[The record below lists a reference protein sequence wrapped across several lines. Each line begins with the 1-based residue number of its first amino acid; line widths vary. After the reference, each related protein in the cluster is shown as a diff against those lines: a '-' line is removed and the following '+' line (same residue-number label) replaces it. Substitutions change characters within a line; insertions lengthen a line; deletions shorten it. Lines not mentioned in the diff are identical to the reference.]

1 MADVRYVFT
10 ASGHESVER
19 AFIGIEQAARKSSRG
34 VERAYEGQER
44 AARRSASV
52 QESAARRPA
61 SRLEQL
67 ARQVERDQ
75 IRAAQREA
83 RAKTQAL
90 QYVQRIRDRHFADE
104 QRKEERSLQVKS
116 RTEQRIA
123 KERERAMAYVARIRD
138 KHFADEERKHQQGV
152 RSAVRAGEAKGRAQF
167 RLEQQFRE
175 RMQRE
180 RSGTL
185 GRIGGEMRGAAL
197 GGAAAIGALGV
208 GVGGAAVKDAYAL
221 QSAANR
227 ISINSRK
234 SGEKFI
240 DATTLRKEF
249 EATAL
254 ASGGTVKG
262 EQVADAVSRYITMT
276 GDIKSARQLQGTFAT
291 VATATDA
298 DIGAVAETAAAISEQ
313 FKINGIEEFRESLA
327 LLVAQ
332 GKSGAFELKDAATQ
346 YQRLAASAGSFNI
359 GTGVEAVKTLGGLT
373 QIARSATGSPES
385 AATAVENLFTNL
397 KLKADD
403 LAGEDVDIY
412 TRDKKGNATGTR
424 KVQDIIADMIQKVGG
439 SDIDIKNEKLA
450 KYLGEQGIRSVNPL
464 IAEFTRTF
472 HSAKGNEKAKSAAG
486 RASVEAMIQRFTN
499 VPGSWQD
506 VETDAAQAKGGPG
519 AKFSAMWDKM
529 TAAAGDKL
537 LPVLDRM
544 IDSFELSDGAIDAFV
559 GTLEILLE
567 WMQMVG
573 RAFGILKS
581 PIDDKELRKKQEQRR
596 IKQIDKDLAALPSEE
611 NAMALAAKGDLEGAM
626 AIAAKVNAPETILAE
641 GRLNNAKA
649 IAQSKLG
656 ITTNIDEKLGA
667 AGKLGIGAQSAQE
680 FEKIYAGLGSSPD
693 SAEAQVRANIVA
705 HSLAANPA
713 SDTYSTKDFIPG
725 ENADQRAARLGFGQ
739 GQAERKLQHG
749 GKADEAGA
757 QVAATG
763 LAAILERITKS
774 AAPAAAALEKM
785 GQAAQPSI
793 SSG

>member
-34 VERAYEGQER
+34 VERAYEGQEK

-90 QYVQRIRDRHFADE
+90 QHVQRIRDRHFADE

-123 KERERAMAYVARIRD
+123 KERERSMAYVARIRD
-138 KHFADEERKHQQGV
+138 KHFADEERRHQQGV
-152 RSAVRAGEAKGRAQF
+152 RSAVRAGEAKGRAQH

-175 RMQRE
+175 RTQRG

-185 GRIGGEMRGAAL
+185 GRIGGEMKGAAL

-424 KVQDIIADMIQKVGG
+424 KVQDIIADMVQKVGG
-439 SDIDIKNEKLA
+439 SDIDVKNEKLA

-472 HSAKGNEKAKSAAG
+472 HDTKGNEKAKSAAG
-486 RASVEAMIQRFTN
+486 RTAVEAMIQRFTN

-506 VETDAAQAKGGPG
+506 VEVDAQQAKAGPG
-519 AKFSAMWDKM
+519 AKFSAMWDKV
-529 TAAAGDKL
+529 TAAAGEKL

-544 IDSFELSDGAIDAFV
+544 LDTFEVTEGAVDTFV
-559 GTLEILLE
+559 GTLEVLLE
-567 WMQMVG
+567 MLQ
-573 RAFGILKS
+573 AFGQAMGILKN
-581 PIDDKELRKKQEQRR
+581 PMENKEYRKRQEENR
-596 IKQIDKDLAALPSEE
+596 IKKIDKQISELPSEE
-611 NAMALAAKGDLEGAM
+611 KAMALAATGDLQGAM
-626 AIAAKVNAPETILAE
+626 EIGAKINSPEVILQQ
-641 GRLNNAKA
+641 GRLNNDKALAQSRIAALNNVEKSLGTSEAVGYNAKSAGGFAEAYLGMGASGDTPQARERAQMIAKA
-649 IAQSKLG
+649 LASKPMESIFSNESML
-656 ITTNIDEKLGA
+656 D
-667 AGKLGIGAQSAQE
+667 
-680 FEKIYAGLGSSPD
+680 
-693 SAEAQVRANIVA
+693 
-705 HSLAANPA
+705 
-713 SDTYSTKDFIPG
+713 G
-725 ENADQRAARLGFGQ
+725 ENADQRAARLGFARSV
-739 GQAERKLQHG
+739 AEQKIQHG